1 MVVIKGLAI
10 IAGSSLMPLAAIG
23 SKQPITLA
31 KITVKKR
38 ARHTTKAINGFTLS
52 KSNNLK

>member
-31 KITVKKR
+31 KITVKKEQDILQKLLMDLPFQR
-38 ARHTTKAINGFTLS
+38 VTI
-52 KSNNLK
+52 